1 MDIWTVLEWV
11 VLIGTAG
18 VALAALALWVA
29 YRREEQRIDQ
39 DL

>member
-18 VALAALALWVA
+18 VILAAAALWVA
-29 YRREEQRIDQ
+29 YKHEEQRIDQ

>member
-11 VLIGTAG
+11 VLIVAAG
-18 VALAALALWVA
+18 VILAAAALWVA